1 MHVSPG
7 VLKFYYSGDI
17 RGQIQAPAKTVAV
30 MKALTSLVVLITTLI
45 IINGLKA
52 S

>member
-17 RGQIQAPAKTVAV
+17 RGQVQAPTKTVAV
-30 MKALTSLVVLITTLI
+30 MKALTS
-45 IINGLKA
+45 
-52 S
+52 